1 MNGFR
6 YGIGKM
12 YKNNHTLIFEGQF
25 VNEIK
30 NGTGREFDDSGNII
44 FEGEFVKD
52 DRRIKK

>member
-1 MNGFR
+1 
-6 YGIGKM
+6 M

-44 FEGEFVKD
+44 FEGEFVND